1 MKKFSRQFLFF
12 LWNLSI
18 CFGMILVSS
27 ISYAA
32 EKSLYDARGKRDP
45 FTPLVTSTMKSSSS
59 NLLGV
64 DNIEN
69 IMVEGVVFDPQH
81 GSLAIVNGTILKE
94 GEELAGVKVLR
105 IKSNGVHFLVNGTE
119 GFKEIYQEDAAR
131 KNVKK
136 P

>member
-1 MKKFSRQFLFF
+1 MRRFLRQFRFF

-27 ISYAA
+27 VSSAA
-32 EKSLYDARGKRDP
+32 EKDLYNAHGRRDP
-45 FTPLVTSTMKSSSS
+45 FTPLVTSTTKSSSS

-64 DNIEN
+64 DSVEHIV
-69 IMVEGVVFDPQH
+69 VEGVVCDPQH

-94 GEELAGVKVLR
+94 GEELAGIKVLKVASSGVYFL
-105 IKSNGVHFLVNGTE
+105 INGAE
-119 GFKEIYQEDAAR
+119 SFKQIYQEDATG